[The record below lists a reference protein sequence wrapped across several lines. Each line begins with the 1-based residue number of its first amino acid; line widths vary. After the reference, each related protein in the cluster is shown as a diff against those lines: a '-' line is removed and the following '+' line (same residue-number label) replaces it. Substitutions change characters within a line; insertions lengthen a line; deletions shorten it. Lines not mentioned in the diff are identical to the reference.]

1 MKKILQLALF
11 RGIRITSD
19 VGKFKNL
26 DPDQDNL
33 KGNPILVT
41 NFKCVKG
48 LEFSDVLLLLN
59 VNEYYL
65 KQFLPEAMTRCMSN
79 LYVLVVPFQKT
90 FNQSPETVSV
100 VLNEWE
106 KINCKKSIL
115 KTVELKFCSDPVCKT
130 EANDYCED
138 GSSTCVHKFTK
149 FYGELYEE
157 LQGIDIPV
165 FPADNEKEREEA
177 KVL

>member
-1 MKKILQLALF
+1 MVFQLTHF

-19 VGKFKNL
+19 AGKFKTL

-41 NFKCVKG
+41 NFRCVKG

-79 LYVLVVPFQKT
+79 LSVLIVPFHKEI
-90 FNQSPETVSV
+90 NQSPETVSAI
-100 VLNEWE
+100 LNEWE
-106 KINCKKSIL
+106 KINCKTPIL
-115 KTVELKFCSDPVCKT
+115 KTMEIKFCSNPICHT
-130 EANDYCED
+130 QANDYCED
-138 GSSTCVHKFTK
+138 GSSKCVHKFTK
-149 FYGELYEE
+149 LYGGLCEE
-157 LQGIDIPV
+157 IQGMDIPV

-177 KVL
+177 HVL